1 MIVWTPRTDDQPSL
15 AMGAIAFAP
24 SDSRFV
30 YAGTG
35 EPNVIVQSYA
45 GRGLLKSLDGGSSW
59 SLVAASPFAGTSF
72 SDIRVHQSNP
82 NVLVAATVQGT
93 AGQSETPV
101 RWGPSPGS
109 SSATTGGFTVRPT
122 TRDPGYGEHRDQL
135 HRKRGSEGRYY
146 VRVNGRTSTRL
157 GLASN
162 EVMLSVSMPS
172 APAPPSNLLGLVNGS
187 ALQLAW
193 KIRSLAPR

>member
-109 SSATTGGFTVRPT
+109 SSATTG
-122 TRDPGYGEHRDQL
+122 
-135 HRKRGSEGRYY
+135 
-146 VRVNGRTSTRL
+146 
-157 GLASN
+157 
-162 EVMLSVSMPS
+162 
-172 APAPPSNLLGLVNGS
+172 
-187 ALQLAW
+187 ALQYGRRHATLATA
-193 KIRSLAPR
+193 STATSFTANGVPRGGTTFG